1 MKSCYPVFTMAF
13 LMVALSGC
21 VPTSTVKPG
30 VVRDAIDQEL
40 TQARTA
46 KPAPVVAPPNLDMSL
61 LPPLQL
67 DPPRPAKQADA
78 RFDLAVQNAPAAQVF
93 MGIVGGTPYSMLVG
107 PEVTGMLTIN
117 LKNVTVR
124 EALESIRELYGYE
137 FRIQGTRITIQPNTL
152 QTRVFQVNYLAGRR
166 MGTTDTRLTSNTVN
180 SSNSNGSSGSSSGS
194 STTSSAPALPGPNG
208 LAGNSG
214 SSSGNGGSRIATTID
229 TDFWKDLQ
237 TALET
242 IVGTAEGRSL
252 VINGTSG
259 VIVVRALPSEM
270 RNVETYLKATQLVIE
285 RQVMLEA
292 KIIEVSLNDQFQ
304 AGVNWAAFRG
314 SGTTRTAFG
323 VVGNNAQLQ
332 PSGVAGSTLTN
343 GDGTS
348 VVTGAAGSIAT
359 TALGSGLIG
368 LAFQTPNF
376 AALLNFLETQGNVHV
391 LSSPRIATLNNQKAV
406 LKVGS
411 DDFYVTNISTTTTTG
426 TGATTSSPTIT
437 LQPFF
442 SGIALDV
449 TPQIDEG
456 DHVILHVHPSI
467 SNVTEKT
474 KTINLGTS
482 GGNLVLPLAS
492 SSVNESD
499 SVVRVE
505 DGYIVAIGGLMK
517 QKQTSDKTQLP
528 GAGDA
533 PVVGALF
540 GQRSSG
546 ITKSELVILIKPTV
560 IRGESSW
567 QGDLE
572 ETQSRIGSMGK

>member
-1 MKSCYPVFTMAF
+1 MKSPHAAIP
-13 LMVALSGC
+13 LALSLLLLAGC
-21 VPTSTVKPG
+21 AANSSVKPG

-40 TQARTA
+40 KQARSA
-46 KPAPVVAPPNLDMSL
+46 KPVPPVAPANLDLSL

-67 DPPRPAKQADA
+67 DPPRPARQAEA
-78 RFDLAVQNAPAAQVF
+78 RFDLAVQNAPAPQVF
-93 MGIVGGTPYSMLVG
+93 MGIVSGTPYSMLVG
-107 PEVTGMLTIN
+107 PEVTGTITIN

-124 EALESIRELYGYE
+124 EALESIRDLYGYE
-137 FRIQGTRITIQPNTL
+137 FRVQGSRISIQPNTI

-166 MGTTDTRLTSNTVN
+166 MGTTDTRLTANTVTSSNT
-180 SSNSNGSSGSSSGS
+180 NGNTGSGNT
-194 STTSSAPALPGPNG
+194 STTNSAPALPGANG
-208 LAGNSG
+208 LQG
-214 SSSGNGGSRIATTID
+214 SSGTTSGNGGSRVATTID
-229 TDFWKDLQ
+229 ADFWKELQ
-237 TALET
+237 TALDT
-242 IVGTAEGRSL
+242 IVGTADGRSL
-252 VINGTSG
+252 VINATSG
-259 VIVVRALPSEM
+259 VIVVRALPSEL
-270 RNVETYLKATQLVIE
+270 RNVEAYLKATQLVIE

-292 KIIEVSLNDQFQ
+292 KIIEVSLSDGYQ

-314 SGTTRTAFG
+314 SGTRRSAFG
-323 VVGNNAQLQ
+323 VVGNNTFLE
-332 PSGVAGSTLTN
+332 PSGGAVGALSN

-348 VVTGAAGSIAT
+348 IATGVGGSIAT

-368 LAFQTPNF
+368 LAFQTPSF

-426 TGATTSSPTIT
+426 TGATTTSPTVT

-442 SGIALDV
+442 SGISLDV

-499 SVVRVE
+499 SIVRVE

-528 GAGDA
+528 GVGDI
-533 PVVGALF
+533 PVVGGAF
-540 GQRSSG
+540 GQRSNG
-546 ITKSELVILIKPTV
+546 ISKSELVILIKPTV

-567 QGDLE
+567 QGDLDD
-572 ETQSRIGSMGK
+572 TRSRIDAMGR